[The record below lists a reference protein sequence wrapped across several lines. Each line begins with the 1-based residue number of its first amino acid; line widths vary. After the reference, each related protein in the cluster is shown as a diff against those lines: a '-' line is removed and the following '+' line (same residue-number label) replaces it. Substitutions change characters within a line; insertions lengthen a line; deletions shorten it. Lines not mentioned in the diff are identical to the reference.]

1 MYSIHLHDI
10 AVTKLLSSFTDREYL
25 STVALG
31 CLCSQWKDISTSI
44 LVHLKSEL
52 PSKMIISLHGLNR
65 KSHTHKF
72 NKSEPK
78 RLEIC
83 LQQMSFRACAFT
95 AVTSN

>member
-10 AVTKLLSSFTDREYL
+10 AVKKLLSFFTDREYL
-25 STVALG
+25 PTLALG
-31 CLCSQWKDISTSI
+31 CLCSQWKDIATSI

-52 PSKMIISLHGLNR
+52 PSKMIMSLHGLNR
-65 KSHTHKF
+65 KSCTHRF

-83 LQQMSFRACAFT
+83 LQQMSFRAYAFT
-95 AVTSN
+95 AVASN